1 MITLSMIYRSW
12 SSLRSR
18 QLLRRLKTAV
28 GPHEFGFIPDCENVE
43 IWLVL
48 QAIIE
53 EAVLTG
59 ADVTGFVSDIVK
71 AFECLPRQPVMWLGK
86 RFGISREILQLWSH
100 FLENME
106 RRFLLSN
113 QIGHALRSNSGFAER
128 CGLSCVAIVSDKH
141 RLPQLYE
148 SVHEGHVI
156 VFRVQSRSPWRGVQ
170 QLHQGITTMEAWAD
184 MFHVELD
191 KKKS

>member
-28 GPHEFGFIPDCENVE
+28 GPHEFGFIPECENVE

-156 VFRVQSRSPWRGVQ
+156 VFRVQSRSPWRGSTATSSRHYHHGSLGGYV
-170 QLHQGITTMEAWAD
+170 
-184 MFHVELD
+184 
-191 KKKS
+191 SC